1 METRYEDKQ
10 CTVFDQMRLS
20 FVPLTALTQRHGI
33 RDLVTCEVICGLTA
47 RSEDETG
54 MARQEETKHEQLVRY
69 LISRRQ
75 ILKMGAAGLGTMAV
89 PGLMRDATAA
99 PAEPLHFIGWQYNPQ
114 IVAENVDIFKKL
126 SGENV
131 EYQLV
136 PGEYPA
142 VAETK
147 LMGGEPID
155 MMYAEVDRLVRWHS
169 AGWVR
174 DVEDQPGVAEI
185 KAGMFA
191 NSVQGLSLPDG
202 KLGGLPYF
210 AGFDSFIYN
219 AKHLDQAKIQP
230 PTTWEACLDQCR
242 KLKRDKI
249 AEYPYISAWQRTW
262 ASLSWSLFSVMYSEG
277 ADVFDAKGNFIVDEP
292 FKKVLDMHRT
302 MYSEGLV
309 QPDIFTIEQESVP
322 SFATGQHSFMVVH
335 EYDQK
340 VLNDPKL
347 SQIPGAVHNAL
358 MPGKTRSTLTWVS
371 LYAMGAKPVDSARA
385 WELMKFFGGKSK
397 DGQYHVIKRW
407 ALDFGLGTPYKEVLD
422 DPEVRKSFAQWKD
435 LAISAEQQQ
444 IAKTREVSKK
454 IWFADWDWYMMG
466 EMQDYFRGNQ
476 SQQQLIDKLAK
487 KVDEVKAQYP
497 E

>member
-1 METRYEDKQ
+1 MTE
-10 CTVFDQMRLS
+10 
-20 FVPLTALTQRHGI
+20 HG
-33 RDLVTCEVICGLTA
+33 
-47 RSEDETG
+47 
-54 MARQEETKHEQLVRY
+54 QHERMVRY
-69 LISRRQ
+69 LVDRRRLMQ
-75 ILKMGAAGLGTMAV
+75 MGAAGLGALAV
-89 PGLMRDATAA
+89 PGMMRPAKAA
-99 PAEPLHFIGWQYNPQ
+99 MAPLHFVGWQYNPQ
-114 IVAENVDIFKKL
+114 IVAENVDIFKKIYD
-126 SGENV
+126 ENV

-142 VAETK
+142 VVETK

-174 DVEDQPGVAEI
+174 DVEDQPGVAEM
-185 KAGMFA
+185 KAGMYA

-219 AKHLDQAKIQP
+219 AKHLDQAKFQGP
-230 PTTWEACLDQCR
+230 PTTWEECLDQCR

-249 AEYPYISAWQRTW
+249 SEFPYISAWQKTW

-277 ADVFDAKGNFIVDEP
+277 ADVFDEKGVFVPDDA
-292 FKKVLDMHRT
+292 FKKVLDMHHT
-302 MYSEGLV
+302 MYAEGLV
-309 QPDIFTIEQESVP
+309 QPDVFTIEQESVP
-322 SFATGQHSFMVVH
+322 AFATGQHTFMVVH

-358 MPGKTRSTLTWVS
+358 MPGKTHSTLTWVS
-371 LYAMGAKPVDSARA
+371 LYAMGAKPVDTGRA

-422 DPEVRKSFAQWKD
+422 DPEVRKSFAEWKD
-435 LAISAEQQQ
+435 LGVSSQQQQ

-466 EMQDYFRGNQ
+466 EVQDYFRGKQ
-476 SQQQLIDKLAK
+476 SQSELIDKLAK